1 MFISSKNPH
10 LCIFVVGVFMIPSSI
25 WHAVVTMYI
34 EYTPCSKLIYYKYV
48 FYRLINTNIVTI
60 TMNADIG
67 SYKVNPCE

>member
-1 MFISSKNPH
+1 
-10 LCIFVVGVFMIPSSI
+10 MIPSSI
-25 WHAVVTMYI
+25 WHAVVTMYV

-67 SYKVNPCE
+67 SYKVNPCEQFSSGSVQAGYQCLAYQ